1 MDFVLLN
8 LSTTI
13 TTAFFV
19 TTKMFFFSP
28 FFNWRNHYATT
39 LSPSSFYSPPPLIE
53 LSVMFISE
61 FLRKN
66 PELITRISMFQI
78 QQQH

>member
-19 TTKMFFFSP
+19 TTKMFFFSS

-39 LSPSSFYSPPPLIE
+39 LSPSSFYPPPLIE